1 MEIIFFIIIFGA
13 GLVSGM
19 YITSQIEKSI
29 DKHIDT
35 NTKKTKNNTKTMIEQ
50 AATIF
55 GMVFIGLIL
64 VCLIW
69 TILSY
74 ILETRSPKNKIEE
87 HFKKYK

>member
-35 NTKKTKNNTKTMIEQ
+35 NTLKKQKTTKNNDRTSSNPFWNGIYGINTSMFNMDNIKLHIRNTFTKKQNRRT
-50 AATIF
+50 
-55 GMVFIGLIL
+55 L
-64 VCLIW
+64 
-69 TILSY
+69 
-74 ILETRSPKNKIEE
+74 
-87 HFKKYK
+87 

>member
-1 MEIIFFIIIFGA
+1 
-13 GLVSGM
+13 
-19 YITSQIEKSI
+19 
-29 DKHIDT
+29 
-35 NTKKTKNNTKTMIEQ
+35 MIEQ
-50 AATIF
+50 AATLF
-55 GMVFIGLIL
+55 GMVFMGLII

>member
-35 NTKKTKNNTKTMIEQ
+35 NTKKTKNNDRTSSNPFWNGIYGINTSMCNMDNIKLHIRNTFTKKQNRRT
-50 AATIF
+50 
-55 GMVFIGLIL
+55 L
-64 VCLIW
+64 
-69 TILSY
+69 
-74 ILETRSPKNKIEE
+74 
-87 HFKKYK
+87 

>member
-35 NTKKTKNNTKTMIEQ
+35 NTKKTKNNKNNDRTSSNPFWNGFM
-50 AATIF
+50 
-55 GMVFIGLIL
+55 GLIL
-64 VCLIW
+64 VC
-69 TILSY
+69 
-74 ILETRSPKNKIEE
+74 
-87 HFKKYK
+87 

>member
-1 MEIIFFIIIFGA
+1 
-13 GLVSGM
+13 
-19 YITSQIEKSI
+19 
-29 DKHIDT
+29 
-35 NTKKTKNNTKTMIEQ
+35 MIEQ

-55 GMVFIGLIL
+55 FIGLIL

-87 HFKKYK
+87 HFKKHK

>member
-35 NTKKTKNNTKTMIEQ
+35 NTKKTKNN
-50 AATIF
+50 
-55 GMVFIGLIL
+55 
-64 VCLIW
+64 
-69 TILSY
+69 
-74 ILETRSPKNKIEE
+74 
-87 HFKKYK
+87 KKQ

>member
-1 MEIIFFIIIFGA
+1 
-13 GLVSGM
+13 
-19 YITSQIEKSI
+19 
-29 DKHIDT
+29 
-35 NTKKTKNNTKTMIEQ
+35 MIEQ

-55 GMVFIGLIL
+55 RTAFIGLIL

-87 HFKKYK
+87 HFKKHK

>member
-35 NTKKTKNNTKTMIEQ
+35 NTKKTKKKQKTMIEQ
-50 AATIF
+50 AATLF
-55 GMVFIGLIL
+55 GMVFMGLIL